1 MSFVDQCKQE
11 LLESE
16 EALRLFE
23 ARAKAGAAYWASR
36 IATLR
41 NAVKIYGV
49 AAPQLPDVPETS
61 IESVEVVGEDTAS
74 TDVEATTEASNST
87 EAEDTPSEVETGR
100 GGRPKLLSSMC
111 HVLTLYGPMHP
122 ETMNSKIVELGLQS
136 NSKKPVDYIRFALS
150 KNKELFEKVP
160 GQRGMWR
167 VRTTNGKATSV
178 RPIKPEDESQPAEIT
193 KVKDFRESEKTGV
206 RLGLEEAQRLVEEI
220 TDPRNVLEGTSTF
233 SIPPL

>member
-74 TDVEATTEASNST
+74 TDVEAAAEASDST
-87 EAEDTPSEVETGR
+87 EAKDTHVETGR

-111 HVLTLYGPMHP
+111 HVLTVYGPMHP
-122 ETMNSKIVELGLQS
+122 ETMNAKIVELGLQS

-160 GQRGMWR
+160 GQRGMWQ
-167 VRTTNGKATSV
+167 VRTTNGKAISV
-178 RPIKPEDESQPAEIT
+178 RPLKPEDEGQPAEIT
-193 KVKDFRESEKTGV
+193 QVNAFRESERAGV
-206 RLGLEEAQRLVEEI
+206 KLGLEEAQRLVEEI